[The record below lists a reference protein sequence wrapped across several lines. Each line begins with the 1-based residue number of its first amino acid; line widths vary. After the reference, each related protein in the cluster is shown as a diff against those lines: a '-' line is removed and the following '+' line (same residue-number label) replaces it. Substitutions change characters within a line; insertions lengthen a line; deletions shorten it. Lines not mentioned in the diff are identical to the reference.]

1 VDDPK
6 KFQWKTIRDRLRPG
20 RWPAMVWIVL
30 AMAVVVSAATVVV
43 GRELGAVA
51 REPLLIDT
59 R

>member
-1 VDDPK
+1 M
-6 KFQWKTIRDRLRPG
+6 KFQWKALRDRLRPG
-20 RWPAMVWIVL
+20 RWPAMVWVVL
-30 AMAVVVSAATVVV
+30 AMAAVTSVATVVV